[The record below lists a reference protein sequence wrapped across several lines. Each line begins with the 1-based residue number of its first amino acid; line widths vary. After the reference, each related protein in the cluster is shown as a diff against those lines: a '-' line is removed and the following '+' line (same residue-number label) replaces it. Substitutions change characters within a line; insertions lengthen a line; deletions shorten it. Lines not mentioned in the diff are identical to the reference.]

1 MFRDLFHDNSIS
13 IKIDTENKTL
23 SLSALLLA
31 TRQPVPREVFTYV
44 EKRKDL
50 TFKPHATAFRMKD
63 LRHVELIQE
72 VPYTPTIRR
81 EIVSFWHLVQKC
93 RVMFTDLAKESL

>member
-1 MFRDLFHDNSIS
+1 
-13 IKIDTENKTL
+13 
-23 SLSALLLA
+23 
-31 TRQPVPREVFTYV
+31 
-44 EKRKDL
+44 
-50 TFKPHATAFRMKD
+50 MKD